1 MTIVYFR
8 MGASSVR
15 LSCTLDGRIDFSILG
30 RKFKLD
36 PTTIELNGVLYR
48 EDELKSEKTWEQIK
62 AEFEAEGDTLG
73 GKDDPVIV
81 DGEPAVPAV
90 PAVSIGMFPAG
101 T

>member
-8 MGASSVR
+8 MGASPPVR

-48 EDELKSEKTWEQIK
+48 EDELKLEKTWEQIK

-73 GKDDPVIV
+73 GKEDPVIV
-81 DGEPAVPAV
+81 DGT
-90 PAVSIGMFPAG
+90 AVSTGMFPAG